1 MSEVPARDVPHRDVR
16 VRRAR
21 PAEYDAVGELTIVA
35 YRTLPVDHLWGGYE
49 AGIRDVAGRADSTH
63 VLVAVDA
70 DADELLGAVTYADD
84 PTSGWL
90 EWTEPGEAQFRLLA
104 VAPAARGRGVG
115 DALARACCE
124 RARADGRRVLIHTT
138 QWMEA
143 AQRLY
148 ARLGFT
154 RTPARDVAYREWLGA
169 GVADLPDEW
178 VGVPFLA
185 YRWP

>member
-1 MSEVPARDVPHRDVR
+1 MGDLV
-16 VRRAR
+16 VRRAEPR
-21 PAEYDAVGELTIVA
+21 EYAAVGDVTIAA

-49 AGIRDVAGRADSTH
+49 AAIRDVAARADSTH
-63 VLVAVDA
+63 VLVAVDR
-70 DADELLGAVTYADD
+70 DTHELIGAVTFASD
-84 PTSGWL
+84 PASGWV
-90 EWTEPGEAQFRLLA
+90 EWTEAGEAQFRLLA

-124 RARADGRRVLIHTT
+124 LAASDGLTLVIHTT
-138 QWMEA
+138 QWMDA

-154 RTPARDVAYREWLGA
+154 RRPDRDVAYPDWLDDD
-169 GVADLPDEW
+169 VSDLPREW

-185 YRWP
+185 YSSP